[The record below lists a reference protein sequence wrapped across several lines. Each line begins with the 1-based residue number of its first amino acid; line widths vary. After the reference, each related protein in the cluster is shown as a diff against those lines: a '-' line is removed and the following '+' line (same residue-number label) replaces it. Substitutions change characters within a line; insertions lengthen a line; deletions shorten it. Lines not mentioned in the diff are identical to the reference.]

1 MIVTVAEGRLGGMRR
16 STDMPHLCAGV
27 RCRGTSHIDRHGVLM
42 RKAARSLFA
51 LVPLIGAAGLVGP
64 GALAAVAAPAP
75 APAGSELFVSRTGCV
90 PGGDGSAEAP
100 FCTISAAAAVVQ
112 PGQTVLVQPGV
123 YQENVSVTRS
133 GTEAAPITFRA
144 VNTRD
149 GIVRVGSFNTDDVT
163 GTIFTLRQ
171 VHDVVI
177 DGFDITGRQGAAVVV
192 DASSRVTIDGTSITQ
207 GSAPAVRVTG
217 GSQDVTVSRNWM
229 HGPGRS
235 ALEVEGATG
244 ATVVANQIPNG
255 GMYLGSAP
263 DSTITNNTIQAGCG
277 AGVMLVASPGAVVAN
292 NIVKPLADQD
302 LCAGEP
308 TLKTAIV
315 VVPDPAPATVAHHN
329 LIDPTTGWA
338 LYRWG
343 ATTYRTLDDFQ
354 TATGQGAFDIVADP
368 LLDPRFLDR
377 GYLALRQSSPA
388 IDSADAT
395 ARGVPATDMLGN
407 SHADD
412 PTWANTGTGNG
423 FHDRGAVERIGPD
436 SSRIEPLHRTIGAG
450 PLDTTLRASTSN
462 QWTTDGPV
470 GSFAYK
476 FSDSPLWWVDG
487 PSINVNHRFRRAGK
501 ACVQVYSSSNGFRSS
516 AGVSFPSCTTLGAHY
531 TAVAPTRLL
540 DTRSAIGV
548 DTTTP
553 VAPNSEVVL
562 PINSIGGVPAA
573 DISAVVL
580 NVTVTQPTAAGFL
593 TVYPDDTSLPG
604 ASNVNFVAK
613 ETVPNLVTVPM
624 SNGKIRFRNSGSG
637 TVHVVADLQGWYG
650 EAGQGFATQTPTRVL
665 DTRTEGGALAPNS
678 TRTLDL
684 DRKVS
689 PGATAVVLNVTVTA
703 PQANGVLKLFPHGSS
718 VPNASNLNFVTG
730 QTIPN
735 LVIVPVTD
743 LKASIHNQSSGST
756 HVIADLAGYFGSDG
770 QLSYVPN
777 GPLRI
782 ADSRDAT
789 GLPTRGGAKPLQPRE
804 TVTVSP
810 HVADLACCVSAAAV
824 VANLTVTKPTAS
836 GFLIAHPGNE
846 ARPTASNVNFVPGE
860 TASNLAI
867 VDTRGGLSLYNGS
880 SGTTHAIVDQA
891 GIFITPQY

>member
-1 MIVTVAEGRLGGMRR
+1 
-16 STDMPHLCAGV
+16 
-27 RCRGTSHIDRHGVLM
+27 M
-42 RKAARSLFA
+42 RKAVRYLFA

-64 GALAAVAAPAP
+64 GAPAAVAAPAP
-75 APAGSELFVSRTGCV
+75 GPASAGSTGSELFVSKTSCT
-90 PGGDGSAEAP
+90 PDGDGSAEAP
-100 FCTISAAAAVVQ
+100 FCTISAAATVVQ
-112 PGQTVLVQPGV
+112 PGQTVLVQPGF
-123 YQENVSVTRS
+123 YQENVAITRS

-144 VNTRD
+144 VNTRT
-149 GIVRVGSFNTDDVT
+149 GSVQVDSYNTT
-163 GTIFTLRQ
+163 AGTSTVFTLRQ
-171 VHDVVI
+171 VHDVVVE
-177 DGFDITGRQGAAVVV
+177 GFTVFGRQDSAVVV
-192 DASSRVTIDGTSITQ
+192 DASSRVTIDGTSIIQ
-207 GSAPAVRVTG
+207 GAARPLIHVTG
-217 GSQDVTVSRNWM
+217 GSQDVTVSRNWL
-229 HGPGRS
+229 HSRGRT
-235 ALEVEGATG
+235 ALVVEDATG
-244 ATVVANQIPNG
+244 TTVVANQIPNG
-255 GMYLGSAP
+255 GMYLGDALE
-263 DSTITNNTIQAGCG
+263 STITNNTIQAGCAPG
-277 AGVMLVASPGAVVAN
+277 IMLVASPGAVVAN

-343 ATTYRTLDDFQ
+343 ATTYRTLGDFQ
-354 TATGQGAFDIVADP
+354 AATGQGAFDIAADP
-368 LLDPRFLDR
+368 LLEGKGSGVR
-377 GYLALRQSSPA
+377 GYLALKQSSPA
-388 IDSADAT
+388 VDSADAS

-423 FHDRGAVERIGPD
+423 FHDRGAVERIGAD

-476 FSDSPLWWVDG
+476 FSDSPLWRVDG
-487 PSINVNHRFRRAGK
+487 PSINVNHRFRRAGS

-593 TVYPDDTSLPG
+593 TVYPDGTSLPG

-624 SNGKIRFRNSGSG
+624 SNGKIRIRNSGSG

-650 EAGQGFATQTPTRVL
+650 ETGQGFATQTPTRVL

-703 PQANGVLKLFPHGSS
+703 PQANGVLKLFPHGSP

-743 LKASIHNQSSGST
+743 LKASIYNQSPGST

-789 GLPTRGGAKPLQPRE
+789 GLPNRGGAKPLQPRE

-867 VDTRGGLSLYNGS
+867 VDTRGGLKLYNGS